1 MMNFI
6 KQKRGHTLIEL
17 MVVLGI
23 VSILVLASIPLFS
36 SYMDQT
42 RVDELKALMLKAAAA
57 QEKHFA
63 VTGTFAATSSLLTN
77 YDFPDVPNNKIKL
90 FTGARIIDGRG
101 MTFWVNGSYDLGK
114 ASRECWIYHGDEG
127 TMQRLTPSDPTPYT
141 GVNCN

>member
-1 MMNFI
+1 MKDLLNR
-6 KQKRGHTLIEL
+6 QRGHTLIEL

-23 VSILVLASIPLFS
+23 VSILVFASIPLFS

-42 RVDELKALMLKAAAA
+42 KVDELKALIIKAAAA

-63 VTGTFAATSSLLTN
+63 VTGTFAATSNLLVN
-77 YDFPDVPNNKIKL
+77 YDFPDVPNSKIKL

-114 ASRECWIYHGDEG
+114 ASRECWIYSGDEG
-127 TMQRLTPSDPTPYT
+127 TMERLTPSDPIPYS